1 MKLRANI
8 KENTTILEVNRDQ
21 DREEIRKNTRV
32 EIDINVGIPDRSLI
46 KEQDRILRKFPKI
59 K

>member
-1 MKLRANI
+1 MKLSANI